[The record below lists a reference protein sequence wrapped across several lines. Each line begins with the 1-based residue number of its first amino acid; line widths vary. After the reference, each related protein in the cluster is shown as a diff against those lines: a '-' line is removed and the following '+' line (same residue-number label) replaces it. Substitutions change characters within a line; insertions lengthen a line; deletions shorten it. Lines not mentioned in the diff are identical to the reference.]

1 MAILFHVR
9 HNMYMEGGHLM
20 KVPIIDLHC
29 DVLYK
34 YEKQEV
40 DFVNATQLDV
50 NLQNLRQGNVK
61 VQAFAIFIQPT
72 IPKAE
77 KIKSALR
84 QLYYFK
90 THVVR
95 PENKVVHIKNWS
107 DIERL
112 QDDEIGAVLTIEG
125 VDFLEGDI
133 KMWHLFRE
141 FGVLSIGLTWNN
153 ANEAADGVEE
163 DLGRGVT
170 AFGQEI
176 IQLNNAH
183 KVFTDVSHL
192 SEQSF
197 WDVLELADYVIASH
211 SNAKALCSHRR
222 NLNDEQIKAMVAK
235 KAPIHI
241 VYCPMFI
248 VEKREATIAD
258 LIKHIDHICALGGK
272 NLIGFGSDFDGIN
285 EKVKHLANA
294 SQHFNLVNELMKYY
308 SEDEVRGFAYQNF
321 LNHLPK

>member
-1 MAILFHVR
+1 MNF
-9 HNMYMEGGHLM
+9 
-20 KVPIIDLHC
+20 PIIDLHC

-34 YEKQEV
+34 YEQQEV
-40 DFVNATQLDV
+40 DFMNAPQLDV
-50 NLQNLRQGNVK
+50 NLQNLRGGNVK
-61 VQAFAIFIQPT
+61 VQAFAIFIN
-72 IPKAE
+72 PKIAKVE

-90 THVVR
+90 TYVVR
-95 PENKVVHIKNWS
+95 PENKIVHIKNWS

-112 QDDEIGAVLTIEG
+112 QDGEIGAVLTIEG

-170 AFGQEI
+170 AFGREI
-176 IQLNNAH
+176 IQLNNKH
-183 KVFTDVSHL
+183 KVLTDVSHL
-192 SEQSF
+192 SEKSF
-197 WDVLELADYVIASH
+197 WDVMELADYAIASH

-235 KAPIHI
+235 NAPIHI
-241 VYCPMFI
+241 VYFPMFI
-248 VEKREATIAD
+248 VEEGEATLAH

-272 NLIGFGSDFDGIN
+272 NLIGLGSDFDGIDR
-285 EKVKHLANA
+285 KVINLENA
-294 SQHFNLVNELMKYY
+294 SKHPNLLKELLKYY